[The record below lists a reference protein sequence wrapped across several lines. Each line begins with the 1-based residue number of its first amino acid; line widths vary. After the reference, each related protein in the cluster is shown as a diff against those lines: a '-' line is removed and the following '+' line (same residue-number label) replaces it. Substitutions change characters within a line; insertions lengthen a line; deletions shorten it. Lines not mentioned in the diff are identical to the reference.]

1 MVDAPDLKSG
11 VLGREGSSPSPG
23 TRASIP
29 SLVPCFVAIV
39 TIASVSGEALR
50 GQLDLLLLTSIG
62 AGAKHGYAIAK
73 ELRLASHGAF
83 DLPDGT
89 IYPALH
95 RLSAAGLLTSEWS
108 EGGRR
113 RRLYTLTPQGREALE
128 RERASW
134 EQFERGVRGVLTLK
148 PRR

>member
-1 MVDAPDLKSG
+1 M
-11 VLGREGSSPSPG
+11 GSE
-23 TRASIP
+23 T
-29 SLVPCFVAIV
+29 
-39 TIASVSGEALR
+39 LR
-50 GQLDLLLLTSIG
+50 GQLDLLLLTSIK
-62 AGAKHGYAIAK
+62 AGARHGYAIAR
-73 ELRLASHGAF
+73 ELRLASHGVF

-95 RLSAAGLLTSEWS
+95 RLGAAGLLSSEWS

-113 RRLYTLTPQGREALE
+113 RRLYTLTPEGRKALE

-134 EQFERGVRGVLTLK
+134 EQFERGVRGVLARP